1 LGAIRVVA
9 IPVGAAIVFLGLF
22 GFKSFSDLK
31 NQLQDSATQQIN
43 SEALKMQEQI
53 RNRLD
58 DQFKTPILQGLVKDA
73 ARDATE
79 KSAKPLIEAEVRKEV
94 QAHIEAEA
102 PQIHAAVINETK
114 LGVTGMKPQIDSEIS
129 KQAAD
134 AKADIEAQIAPYGA
148 LVNAG
153 TLAEMGHGIDQGTS
167 ELQSIL
173 PCYGPD
179 RPVCED
185 RKIQHNLITQTCG
198 QGRYQFGNFAA
209 KLLVGRSQ
217 LTDLTEKRRL

>member
-9 IPVGAAIVFLGLF
+9 TPVGAAIVFLGLF

-43 SEALKMQEQI
+43 K
-53 RNRLD
+53 
-58 DQFKTPILQGLVKDA
+58 
-73 ARDATE
+73 
-79 KSAKPLIEAEVRKEV
+79 
-94 QAHIEAEA
+94 
-102 PQIHAAVINETK
+102 
-114 LGVTGMKPQIDSEIS
+114 
-129 KQAAD
+129 
-134 AKADIEAQIAPYGA
+134 
-148 LVNAG
+148 
-153 TLAEMGHGIDQGTS
+153 MGHGIDQGTS